1 MLRPWQRGDEPR
13 DPPGALR
20 VPAPT
25 RSRKVSVYSET
36 TTFLFRFGPYVLL
49 ATSLAGAFIT
59 PLLGGTP
66 LVSFRFD

>member
-1 MLRPWQRGDEPR
+1 
-13 DPPGALR
+13 
-20 VPAPT
+20 
-25 RSRKVSVYSET
+25 VSVYSET